1 MSWSMSCAAS
11 RRATNSRN
19 RRPPRK
25 SSSAPCRAESD
36 MELLSI
42 AALLLGFLAL
52 LLGAGVWIGVALMAT
67 GWAGMQFAG
76 GAIPAG
82 SVLAT
87 TVWGN
92 SASWSLAA
100 LPLFIWMGEILFR
113 TRLSEEM
120 FRGFSPW
127 LNWLPGRL
135 MHVNVLACGVFGSVS
150 GSSAA
155 TCATVAKIA
164 LPELKKRGY
173 DEKLALGSLAGAGT
187 LGILIP
193 PSITMVVYAVQAN
206 VSIIQIFLAGFL
218 PGLLVMVLYSGYIAI
233 WSLMHP
239 DRSPPADPPMPFR
252 EKLRE
257 SAKLGPL
264 MALIVFVFL
273 ALLMGW
279 ATATECAAWG
289 VLGSLGIA
297 WWQGS
302 LSRESFW
309 ASVMGATRVNCMILL
324 ILAGASYMGTS
335 MAYTGIPLA
344 LATWVNSLQLS
355 PYALIAALTVM
366 YIVLGTALDGISM
379 IVLTTAIVIPMVKQ
393 AGFDLIWFGI
403 FLVLVVEMAEV
414 SPPVGFNLF
423 VLQTMSGKDSN
434 TVAKAA
440 LPFFFLLVL
449 AVAIITVFPDIVMVL
464 PRMAFPG

>member
-1 MSWSMSCAAS
+1 MDLI
-11 RRATNSRN
+11 T
-19 RRPPRK
+19 
-25 SSSAPCRAESD
+25 
-36 MELLSI
+36 I
-42 AALLLGFLAL
+42 ALALLIILTV
-52 LLGAGVWIGVALMAT
+52 LLGAGVWIAIGLMAC
-67 GWAGMQFAG
+67 GYAGMLFVG
-76 GAIPAG
+76 GNIPPG

-92 SASWSLAA
+92 SASWALAA

-120 FRGFSPW
+120 FRGLSPW

-135 MHVNVLACGVFGSVS
+135 MHVNVLACGIFGSVS

-173 DEKLALGSLAGAGT
+173 DEVVSLGSLAGAGT

-193 PSITMVVYAVQAN
+193 PSITMVIYAVQAN
-206 VSIIQIFLAGFL
+206 VSIIQVFLAGFL
-218 PGLLVMVLYSGYIAI
+218 PGLLVMALYSGYIAV
-233 WSLMHP
+233 WSLLNP
-239 DRSPPADPPMPFR
+239 KKQPPPEPWMPLR
-252 EKLRE
+252 QRLRE
-257 SAKLGPL
+257 SAQ
-264 MALIVFVFL
+264 LIPT
-273 ALLMGW
+273 ALLILLVFAALLFGW

-289 VLGSLGIA
+289 VMGSLAIA
-297 WWQGS
+297 WWHGM
-302 LSRESFW
+302 LSWESFW
-309 ASVMGATRVNCMILL
+309 LSVMGATRVTCMIML
-324 ILAGASYMGTS
+324 ILAGASYMSTS
-335 MAYTGIPLA
+335 MAYTGVPQA
-344 LATWVNSLQLS
+344 LATWVGSFNLS

-379 IVLTTAIVIPMVKQ
+379 IVLTTAVVIPMIKT
-393 AGFDLIWFGI
+393 AGFDLVWFGI
-403 FLVLVVEMAEV
+403 FVVLVVEMAEV

-434 TVAKAA
+434 FVAKAS
-440 LPFFFLLVL
+440 LPFFFLLVA

-464 PRMAFPG
+464 PRMAFPP

>member
-1 MSWSMSCAAS
+1 
-11 RRATNSRN
+11 
-19 RRPPRK
+19 
-25 SSSAPCRAESD
+25 
-36 MELLSI
+36 MELLT
-42 AALLLGFLAL
+42 AAAILFGFLIVL
-52 LLGAGVWIGVALMAT
+52 LTFGVWIGIALLAT

-206 VSIIQIFLAGFL
+206 VSIIQVFLAGFL
-218 PGLLVMVLYSGYIAI
+218 PGLLVMALVFRLHRRLVDPQSASHAAG
-233 WSLMHP
+233 
-239 DRSPPADPPMPFR
+239 RSAD
-252 EKLRE
+252 
-257 SAKLGPL
+257 A
-264 MALIVFVFL
+264 V
-273 ALLMGW
+273 
-279 ATATECAAWG
+279 
-289 VLGSLGIA
+289 
-297 WWQGS
+297 
-302 LSRESFW
+302 SREAARIGQSHP
-309 ASVMGATRVNCMILL
+309 GAAADRVRVPVAPDGLGDRDRMRGLGRAR
-324 ILAGASYMGTS
+324 LARDR
-335 MAYTGIPLA
+335 
-344 LATWVNSLQLS
+344 V
-355 PYALIAALTVM
+355 V
-366 YIVLGTALDGISM
+366 
-379 IVLTTAIVIPMVKQ
+379 
-393 AGFDLIWFGI
+393 AG
-403 FLVLVVEMAEV
+403 
-414 SPPVGFNLF
+414 
-423 VLQTMSGKDSN
+423 
-434 TVAKAA
+434 
-440 LPFFFLLVL
+440 L
-449 AVAIITVFPDIVMVL
+449 AVTGSRSGPA
-464 PRMAFPG
+464 